1 MADPLGLSI
10 KAKGDDVASRH
21 LTELAKRGDDP
32 RPAFR
37 EIVED
42 VRSAEADW
50 FASEGRGSWP
60 PLAARTLAAKAR
72 AGHAGGALVATGA
85 LRRSLTV
92 KRGAGAVRSATKRQ
106 MKFGTKVHYARFHDT
121 GEGAPKRRVMIP
133 LDARARREMV
143 KDVRDYMMGRTTP
156 FGRVQ

>member
-1 MADPLGLSI
+1 MADPLGLSVA
-10 KAKGDDVASRH
+10 AKGDDVASRH
-21 LTELAKRGDDP
+21 LTELGKRGDDP

-37 EIVED
+37 AIVED

-50 FASEGRGSWP
+50 FTSEGAGSWP
-60 PLAARTLAAKAR
+60 PLAARTLKAKQR
-72 AGHAGGALVATGA
+72 AGYPSSALVATGA
-85 LRRSLTV
+85 LRRSLTI
-92 KRGAGAVRSATKRQ
+92 KRGKGAVRSATKRQ

-133 LDARARREMV
+133 LDAKVRRRMV